1 MWHESQPQEDVRT
14 NNDTEESLLG
24 PYPPPYGGV
33 ATFSS
38 ALFEF
43 TKDKGVELWGLDSS
57 ATTTKS
63 FARRATEA

>member
-1 MWHESQPQEDVRT
+1 MTQKKV
-14 NNDTEESLLG
+14 LLG